1 MQEEGGNKPPVPQR
15 HPHQPKKGHGH
26 GQPGPGIIIFTVS
39 ICLSCLYL
47 ETQIFEP
54 ILNDRKAFY
63 MSLFTY
69 FDVFM
74 CLWSYFQTI
83 RIKNNV
89 ARLKGTPF
97 I

>member
-1 MQEEGGNKPPVPQR
+1 MV
-15 HPHQPKKGHGH
+15 
-26 GQPGPGIIIFTVS
+26 GIQVFAG
-39 ICLSCLYL
+39 
-47 ETQIFEP
+47 

-74 CLWSYFQTI
+74 CLWSYVQTI

-89 ARLKGTPF
+89 APLRDTPF
-97 I
+97 TDK